1 MNTFTEGQ
9 TVLHLET
16 GGRKIEPREVTVTK
30 VGRTR
35 VTVEIHGWAH
45 QFRMEDGWAC
55 KDFGGRIV
63 TREQYAEERRRGAL
77 HARLRQDYGI
87 TFTGGH
93 VRDIDADTWE
103 KVLAV
108 LDERRAEAG
117 R

>member
-9 TVLHLET
+9 TVLHLEA
-16 GGRKIEPREVTVTK
+16 GGRKTEPREVTVTK

-45 QFRMEDGWAC
+45 QFHMDTGWAC
-55 KDFGGRIV
+55 KDFGGRVV
-63 TREQYAEERRRGAL
+63 TPEQYAEEQRAAATRE
-77 HARLRQDYGI
+77 RLQKEYGLM
-87 TFTGGH
+87 FSGGH
-93 VRDIDADTWE
+93 SQDIDADTWE

-108 LDERRAEAG
+108 LDERRAVAA